1 MIMKKFVPAA
11 SINALIIVSGATA
24 LTFTGLVHAQTKEVR
39 VAQTWVPNVE
49 YAGLW
54 LAIDQGYFEEEGLS
68 VEYIPGGPN
77 ASRPEV
83 VVSSGNAEIG
93 YTNWIPFLDAVE
105 RGNDFVMLA
114 ATLPI
119 SPLGIISLP
128 ARPILNAEDMIGA
141 RILAQR
147 STERETVDATFALN
161 GLEAEWVPVPTGF
174 SPEPLLAGDGH
185 GYTAFETNQVI
196 TLEMLGLTRD
206 EDFHFVRFDDLG
218 FTSSNG
224 VLFTTREY
232 LEEERESVI
241 GFFRALTRG
250 WSENEQD
257 PSIAVELAV
266 NHFGADLGLDP
277 EQQKRQNEIQIDL
290 MRPSDKPD
298 HPLLTLDKA
307 VISGPMYDAARA
319 SGRENLPDVEQII
332 DVTVMQE
339 VHDSFN

>member
-1 MIMKKFVPAA
+1 MITKRSAAVA
-11 SINALIIVSGATA
+11 SISALLVVAGAISVSSNNLA
-24 LTFTGLVHAQTKEVR
+24 HAQNKEVR
-39 VAQTWVPNVE
+39 VAQTWVPNIE

-54 LAIDQGYFEEEGLS
+54 LAIEKGYFDDEGLS

-77 ASRPEV
+77 APRPEV

-105 RGNDFVMLA
+105 RDNDFVMLA

-128 ARPILNAEDMIGA
+128 DKPILNAEDMVGS

-147 STERETVDATFALN
+147 ATEREIVDATFALN
-161 GLEAEWVPVPTGF
+161 GIEAEWEPVPTGF

-196 TLEMLGLTRD
+196 TLEMMGMVRD
-206 EDFHFVRFDDLG
+206 EDFHFVRFNDLG
-218 FTSSNG
+218 FISSNG

-241 GFFRALTRG
+241 GFLRALTRG
-250 WSENEQD
+250 WMENEQD
-257 PSIAVELAV
+257 PSAAVELAV
-266 NHFGADLGLDP
+266 NDFGADLGLDP
-277 EQQKRQNEIQIDL
+277 EQQKRQNEIQIEL
-290 MRPSDKPD
+290 MRPSDNPD
-298 HPLLTLDKA
+298 HRLLTLDKT

-319 SGRENLPDVEQII
+319 SGRENLPEVEQIVDTTI
-332 DVTVMQE
+332 MQE
-339 VHDSFN
+339 VHESLD